1 MRIGLCY
8 VCRLTPIHS
17 WTVFLVAVE
26 YFQEESLWVLPRCRT
41 CTGLKRNENSM
52 SGRNGDR
59 SRFHRQRR
67 AKLHDRT
74 RIRELRKTVTAQ
86 EAGSGAKVRIKT
98 GLMLLPDTGRKYDSK
113 SSGISDGS
121 EIR

>member
-8 VCRLTPIHS
+8 VCRLTPVHS

-67 AKLHDRT
+67 AKLHNRT
-74 RIRELRKTVTAQ
+74 RIRELRKTLTAQ
-86 EAGSGAKVRIKT
+86 EAGSEPNRN
-98 GLMLLPDTGRKYDSK
+98 LLRSTLEGMWESIFWR
-113 SSGISDGS
+113 S
-121 EIR
+121 EAA

>member
-1 MRIGLCY
+1 MHFQWIHLHESKSPPFHSSDCRYIMRMALRVYSCCYRMRIGLCY
-8 VCRLTPIHS
+8 LCRLTPVHS

-59 SRFHRQRR
+59 SRF
-67 AKLHDRT
+67 
-74 RIRELRKTVTAQ
+74 
-86 EAGSGAKVRIKT
+86 
-98 GLMLLPDTGRKYDSK
+98 Y
-113 SSGISDGS
+113 
-121 EIR
+121 